1 MPGDEQASKP
11 VNSESFLAANPVAN
25 TDDRWRISESMK
37 GFLFVAP
44 SLVLLVAFAAYPLAS
59 SLWLS
64 LQEVQVFSNEQEFVG
79 LKNYSE
85 LLSSNDFWSSLWKG
99 LVFSVAT
106 VWLQLLAGIGTA
118 LLLNNAF
125 RGRTLVRGLILFPFV
140 VPTIVAILVWKW
152 MLNDLYGIVNLF
164 LMKIGL
170 IHEGIAWLGSP
181 DLAMAS
187 VIAVN
192 VWMFFPFI
200 TIQVLARLQVIPV
213 DLYEA
218 ARVDGA
224 GPLQRFWYVVL
235 PELRSTILLVVFIRG
250 LWMFNKFDTIWLLTQ
265 GGPVGR
271 TQTLPILAYLKAFQ
285 EYQLGA
291 GAAASACIFMLLA
304 LFGFWYTRA
313 MRREMAR

>member
-1 MPGDEQASKP
+1 VRTENA
-11 VNSESFLAANPVAN
+11 LAANPVTVAERGWHVS
-25 TDDRWRISESMK
+25 DSMK

-44 SLVLLVAFAAYPLAS
+44 SLVLLIAFAAYPLAS

-64 LQEVQVFSNEQEFVG
+64 LQEVQVFSNEHEFVG

-85 LLSSNDFWSSLWKG
+85 LLSSNDFWSALWKG
-99 LVFSVAT
+99 LVFSMAT
-106 VWLQLLAGIGTA
+106 VTLQLLAGIGTA

-125 RGRTLVRGLILFPFV
+125 RGRALVRGLILFPFV
-140 VPTIVAILVWKW
+140 VPTIVAILIWKW
-152 MLNDLYGIVNLF
+152 MLNDLYGVVNLF
-164 LMKIGL
+164 LMKIGMV
-170 IHEGIAWLGSP
+170 HEGIAWLGSP
-181 DLAMAS
+181 DLAMGS
-187 VIAVN
+187 VIVVN

-200 TIQVLARLQVIPV
+200 TIQVLARLQVIPI

-218 ARVDGA
+218 AWVDGA
-224 GPLQRFWYVVL
+224 GALQRFWYVVL

-304 LFGFWYTRA
+304 VFGAWYTRA
-313 MRREMAR
+313 MRRGMVQ

>member
-1 MPGDEQASKP
+1 VRTENA
-11 VNSESFLAANPVAN
+11 LAANPVTVAERGWHVS
-25 TDDRWRISESMK
+25 DSMK

-44 SLVLLVAFAAYPLAS
+44 SLVLLIAFAAYPLAS

-64 LQEVQVFSNEQEFVG
+64 LQEVQVFSNEHEFVG

-85 LLSSNDFWSSLWKG
+85 LLSSNDFWSALWKG

-106 VWLQLLAGIGTA
+106 VSLQLLAGIGTA

-125 RGRTLVRGLILFPFV
+125 RGRALVRGLILFPFV
-140 VPTIVAILVWKW
+140 VPTIVAILIWKW
-152 MLNDLYGIVNLF
+152 MLNDLYGVVNLF
-164 LMKIGL
+164 LMKIGMV
-170 IHEGIAWLGSP
+170 HEGIAWLGSP
-181 DLAMAS
+181 DLAMGS
-187 VIAVN
+187 VIVVN

-200 TIQVLARLQVIPV
+200 TIQVLARLQVIPI

-218 ARVDGA
+218 AWVDGA
-224 GPLQRFWYVVL
+224 RALQRFRYVVL

-291 GAAASACIFMLLA
+291 GAAASACILMLLA
-304 LFGFWYTRA
+304 VFGAWYTRA
-313 MRREMAR
+313 MRRGMVQ

>member
-1 MPGDEQASKP
+1 L
-11 VNSESFLAANPVAN
+11 VNGENYLAADSTALVEH
-25 TDDRWRISESMK
+25 RWRISEGMK

-44 SLVLLVAFAAYPLAS
+44 SLVLLFAFAAYPLAS

-64 LQEVQVFSNEQEFVG
+64 LQEVEVFSNQHQFVG
-79 LKNYSE
+79 LRNYSE
-85 LLSSNDFWSSLWKG
+85 LLSSSDFWSSLWKG
-99 LVFSVAT
+99 MVFSVAT
-106 VWLQLLAGIGTA
+106 VVLQLLAGIGTA

-125 RGRTLVRGLILFPFV
+125 AGRALVRGLILFPFV

-164 LMKIGL
+164 LLKAGV

-181 DLAMAS
+181 GLAMAS
-187 VIAVN
+187 VIVVN

-213 DLYEA
+213 ELYEA

-224 GPLQRFWYVVL
+224 GALQRFRYVVL

-304 LFGFWYTRA
+304 LFGLWYTRA
-313 MRREMAR
+313 MRRGMLQ

>member
-1 MPGDEQASKP
+1 MNGASKS
-11 VNSESFLAANPVAN
+11 VKGENHLAAGSPAIIG
-25 TDDRWRISESMK
+25 RGWRVSEGMK

-44 SLVLLVAFAAYPLAS
+44 SLVLLFAFAAYPLGS

-64 LQEVQVFSNEQEFVG
+64 LQEVEVFSNQHQFVG
-79 LKNYSE
+79 LRNYSE
-85 LLSSNDFWSSLWKG
+85 LLSASDFWSSLWKG

-106 VWLQLLAGIGTA
+106 VVLQLLAGIGTA

-125 RGRTLVRGLILFPFV
+125 RGRALVRGLILFPFV
-140 VPTIVAILVWKW
+140 VPTIVAILIWKW

-164 LMKIGL
+164 LLRIGA

-181 DLAMAS
+181 GLAMAS
-187 VIAVN
+187 VIVVN

-213 DLYEA
+213 ELYEA

-224 GPLQRFWYVVL
+224 GSLQRFRYVVL

-304 LFGFWYTRA
+304 LFGFWYTSA
-313 MRREMAR
+313 MRRGMLQ

>member
-1 MPGDEQASKP
+1 MNGARKP
-11 VNSESFLAANPVAN
+11 VKSESYLAADSMAMVEE
-25 TDDRWRISESMK
+25 RWHISDSWK
-37 GFLFVAP
+37 GFLFVLP
-44 SLVLLVAFAAYPLAS
+44 SLVLLLAFAAYPLAS

-64 LQEVQVFSNEQEFVG
+64 LQEVQVFSNQQEFVG
-79 LKNYSE
+79 LRNYSE
-85 LLSSNDFWSSLWKG
+85 LLSSGDFWSSLWKG

-106 VWLQLLAGIGTA
+106 VVLQLLAGIGTA

-125 RGRTLVRGLILFPFV
+125 AGRALVRGLILFPFV
-140 VPTIVAILVWKW
+140 VPTIVAILIWKW

-164 LMKIGL
+164 LLKIGA
-170 IHEGIAWLGSP
+170 IHEAIAWLGSP
-181 DLAMAS
+181 ELAMAS
-187 VIAVN
+187 VIVVN

-213 DLYEA
+213 ELYEA

-224 GPLQRFWYVVL
+224 GSLQRFWHVVL

-271 TQTLPILAYLKAFQ
+271 TQTLPILAYLRAFQ

-304 LFGFWYTRA
+304 VFGFWYTSA
-313 MRREMAR
+313 MRRGMLR

>member
-1 MPGDEQASKP
+1 L
-11 VNSESFLAANPVAN
+11 VNGENYLAADSTALVEH
-25 TDDRWRISESMK
+25 RWRISEGMK

-44 SLVLLVAFAAYPLAS
+44 SLVLLFAFAAYPLAS

-64 LQEVQVFSNEQEFVG
+64 LQEVEVFSNQHQFVG
-79 LKNYSE
+79 LRNYSE
-85 LLSSNDFWSSLWKG
+85 LLSSSDFWSSLWKG

-106 VWLQLLAGIGTA
+106 VVLQLLAGIGTA

-125 RGRTLVRGLILFPFV
+125 AGRALVRGLILFPFV

-164 LMKIGL
+164 LLKAGV

-181 DLAMAS
+181 GLAMAS
-187 VIAVN
+187 VIVVN

-213 DLYEA
+213 ELYEA

-224 GPLQRFWYVVL
+224 GALQRFRYVVL

-304 LFGFWYTRA
+304 LFGLWYTRA
-313 MRREMAR
+313 MRRGMLQ

>member
-1 MPGDEQASKP
+1 VKNEGS
-11 VNSESFLAANPVAN
+11 LAADPV
-25 TDDRWRISESMK
+25 TVVGPGWRISESLK

-44 SLVLLVAFAAYPLAS
+44 SLILLFAFAAYPLGS

-64 LQEVQVFSNEQEFVG
+64 LQEVQVFSNQHEFVG

-85 LLSSNDFWSSLWKG
+85 LLSSNDFWSSLWRG

-106 VWLQLLAGIGTA
+106 VVLQLLAGIGTA

-125 RGRTLVRGLILFPFV
+125 RGRALVRGLILFPFV
-140 VPTIVAILVWKW
+140 VPTIVAILIWKW

-164 LMKIGL
+164 LLKIGV

-181 DLAMAS
+181 ELAMAS

-224 GPLQRFWYVVL
+224 GALQRFWYVVL

-304 LFGFWYTRA
+304 VFGFWYTRA
-313 MRREMAR
+313 MRRGMVQ

>member
-1 MPGDEQASKP
+1 VKTERS
-11 VNSESFLAANPVAN
+11 LAADPV
-25 TDDRWRISESMK
+25 TVDQRGWRISESMK

-44 SLVLLVAFAAYPLAS
+44 SLVLLFAFAAYPLGS

-64 LQEVQVFSNEQEFVG
+64 LQEVQVFSNQHEFVG

-85 LLSSNDFWSSLWKG
+85 LLSSGGFWSSLWKG

-106 VWLQLLAGIGTA
+106 VVLQLLAGIGTA

-125 RGRTLVRGLILFPFV
+125 RGRALVRGLILFPFV
-140 VPTIVAILVWKW
+140 VPTIVAILIWKW

-164 LMKIGL
+164 LMKIGA

-181 DLAMAS
+181 DLAMGS
-187 VIAVN
+187 VIVVN

-200 TIQVLARLQVIPV
+200 TIQVLARLQVIPI

-218 ARVDGA
+218 AYVDGA
-224 GPLQRFWYVVL
+224 GALQRFQYVVL

-304 LFGFWYTRA
+304 VFGFWYTRA
-313 MRREMAR
+313 MRRGMVQ

>member
-1 MPGDEQASKP
+1 MVSDE
-11 VNSESFLAANPVAN
+11 NYLAAHPIAIVES
-25 TDDRWRISESMK
+25 RWRIGDGWK

-44 SLVLLVAFAAYPLAS
+44 SLVLLFAFTAYPLAS

-64 LQEVQVFSNEQEFVG
+64 LQEVQVFSNVQEFVG

-85 LLSSNDFWSSLWKG
+85 LLSSGDFWRSLWKG

-106 VWLQLLAGIGTA
+106 VVLQLLAGIGTA

-125 RGRTLVRGLILFPFV
+125 AGRALVRGLILFPFV
-140 VPTIVAILVWKW
+140 VPTIVAILIWKW

-164 LMKIGL
+164 LLKTGAV
-170 IHEGIAWLGSP
+170 HEGIAWLGSP
-181 DLAMAS
+181 ELAMAT
-187 VIAVN
+187 VIVVN

-213 DLYEA
+213 ELYEA

-224 GPLQRFWYVVL
+224 GSLQRFWYVVL

-304 LFGFWYTRA
+304 VFGFWYTRA
-313 MRREMAR
+313 MRRGMLQ

>member
-1 MPGDEQASKP
+1 VKTE
-11 VNSESFLAANPVAN
+11 NSLAAGPV
-25 TDDRWRISESMK
+25 TVRECGWRISDSMK

-44 SLVLLVAFAAYPLAS
+44 SLVLLFAFAAYPLGS
-59 SLWLS
+59 SLWMS
-64 LQEVQVFSNEQEFVG
+64 LQEVQVFSNQHEFVG

-106 VWLQLLAGIGTA
+106 VGLQLLAGIGTA
-118 LLLNNAF
+118 LLLNNGF
-125 RGRTLVRGLILFPFV
+125 RGRALVRGLILFPFV
-140 VPTIVAILVWKW
+140 VPTIVAILIWKW

-164 LMKIGL
+164 LLKIGV

-200 TIQVLARLQVIPV
+200 TIQVLARLQVIPI

-224 GPLQRFWYVVL
+224 GALQRFRYVVL

-265 GGPVGR
+265 GGPVAR

-304 LFGFWYTRA
+304 VFGAWYTRA
-313 MRREMAR
+313 MRRGMVQ